1 MIRKTVLNL
10 LVAALMCAAPQVEAT
25 AADCSP
31 ACDGPKSGSSQR
43 LDRALRVLAD
53 GGNGLP
59 APPHVSARVLYP
71 PRGVN
76 WAGALGSADGAGGP
90 PARVDQPFRIASVT
104 KTFVAT
110 AVLKLVESRRFTLET
125 PIAGLVAPA
134 TAGRLAEAGAD
145 PSAISIGQLLTHR
158 SGLFDYAQTP
168 EYVEQVLAAPQ
179 RRWTRAEQLEL
190 ALSVAPPVE
199 PDLVHVY
206 ADTNYILLGEILERA
221 TGQSLAA
228 ALRTLIDYR
237 RLGLR
242 NTWLE
247 SEEPAP
253 AGIGPRLH
261 QFLDGV
267 DTHDFDPSFDLY
279 GGGGLVSTTQD
290 LATFFRALL
299 RGRILAP
306 ATVAAMTGQI
316 HGGGFAREAYAVGL
330 MPFYIGDTAC
340 FGHAGVYGILAAH
353 CPELDYTFVVAA
365 GAPTIAVD
373 TVGRGAGAALAAAM
387 GLDVSLRPFGDNLRR
402 TACTPE
408 FAGSRR
414 VRIFCGML
422 SVPEDHDRPDG
433 RRIELAAAL
442 VQDPTRRP
450 STAPLLLLGGGPGV
464 PLFPTAAAVLADA
477 DLAAT
482 LLASQ
487 DLVLV
492 EQRGVGESVPSLVCP
507 DPIDDLASA
516 QRCIEANEAA
526 GVDLR
531 QYTTLASTADMEL
544 LRRALR
550 IRQWNVLG
558 FSYGTKL
565 MLSMLREH
573 PGTIRSLVLDG
584 VDTPNNSFL
593 TADPPKL
600 TQVLDTIF
608 AGCESRPDCRAAFPA
623 LRSRFAASLAEAARA
638 PIVIGENR
646 IDDAGLIGE
655 LTAFQVNPERIAYLP
670 AVMDGLAR
678 RDPVLLQALFGG
690 VAEEVPASDAEA
702 MYRSVACSDEAPI
715 VDRQALQRMLMSGD
729 AILAAYARSAGTE
742 LDICEAWP
750 AGRAP
755 DRARDDVAVR
765 VPTLAFNGEFDLQSP
780 PQTGRAL
787 AASQPAVRAIEFRGI
802 GHVATNQATACALVI
817 TSRFVRAGQVGVDA
831 SCAAAL
837 PATQWRTA
845 LDPPFYAL
853 LGAR

>member
-1 MIRKTVLNL
+1 MFRPRILCFF
-10 LVAALMCAAPQVEAT
+10 AAAFMLALPQAEAS
-25 AADCSP
+25 ASDCGSS
-31 ACDGPKSGSSQR
+31 CDAPKSASSQR
-43 LDRALRVLAD
+43 LDQALRVL
-53 GGNGLP
+53 GNGSNGLP
-59 APPHVSARVLYP
+59 APPNITARVLYP

-90 PARVDQPFRIASVT
+90 QARVDQPFRIASVT

-110 AVLKLVESRRFTLET
+110 AVLKLVENRRFTLET
-125 PIAGLVAPA
+125 PIAGLVTPA
-134 TAGRLAEAGAD
+134 TARRLSAAGAD
-145 PSAISIGQLLTHR
+145 PSVISVGQLLTHR
-158 SGLFDYAQTP
+158 SGLFDYAQTA
-168 EYVEQVLAAPQ
+168 EYVEQVRAAPQ

-190 ALSVAPPVE
+190 ALTVSPPVE
-199 PDLVHVY
+199 PDLVY
-206 ADTNYILLGEILERA
+206 AYSDTNYILLGEILEQA

-237 RLGLR
+237 RVGLR
-242 NTWLE
+242 STWLE
-247 SEEPAP
+247 SQEPAP

-261 QFLDGV
+261 QFLGGV

-306 ATVAAMTGQI
+306 ATVAAMTAQVY
-316 HGGGFAREAYAVGL
+316 GGGFAQGAYAVGV

-340 FGHAGVYGILAAH
+340 FGHDGAYGILAAH

-365 GAPTIAVD
+365 GAPTVAFD
-373 TVGRGAGAALAAAM
+373 TVGRGAGTALAAAI

-408 FAGSRR
+408 FASTWQ
-414 VRIFCGML
+414 VRIYCGML

-442 VQDPTRRP
+442 VQHPTRRP
-450 STAPLLLLGGGPGV
+450 STEPLLVLGGGPGS
-464 PLFPTAAAVLADA
+464 PQFPTAAALLADA
-477 DLAAT
+477 DNAAT

-487 DLVLV
+487 DVVLV
-492 EQRGVGESVPSLVCP
+492 EQRGVGESVPSLVCS
-507 DPIDDLASA
+507 SA
-516 QRCIEANEAA
+516 IADVEDARRCIEENEAA

-565 MLSMLREH
+565 MLGMLRER

-584 VDTPNNSFL
+584 VDTPNNSYL

-600 TQVLDTIF
+600 TQVLDAIF

-623 LRSRFAASLAEAARA
+623 LRSRFAASLAAAARA
-638 PIVIGENR
+638 PIVVGGNR
-646 IDDAGLIGE
+646 VDDSGVISQLAFFQQTPEGL
-655 LTAFQVNPERIAYLP
+655 AYLP
-670 AVMDGLAR
+670 AVMDGIAR

-690 VAEEVPASDAEA
+690 VADDSPSSEAVA
-702 MYRSVACSDEAPI
+702 MYFSVACSDEAPI
-715 VDRQALQRMLMSGD
+715 VDPQALQRMMMSDD
-729 AILAAYARSAGTE
+729 AILAAYARNARTE

-755 DRARDDVAVR
+755 DRVRDAVAVR

-780 PQTGRAL
+780 PQTGRGL

-802 GHVATNQATACALVI
+802 GHVATNQATACALAI

-831 SCAAAL
+831 SCASAL
-837 PATQWRTA
+837 PSPQWRTA
-845 LDPPFYAL
+845 LDPAFYAL

>member
-1 MIRKTVLNL
+1 MIRKCVLNL
-10 LVAALMCAAPQVEAT
+10 VAAALMLAAPQVEAT
-25 AADCSP
+25 ASDCSP
-31 ACDGPKSGSSQR
+31 ACNVPKSDSSQR
-43 LDRALRVLAD
+43 LDRALRVL
-53 GGNGLP
+53 GNGSNGVA
-59 APPHVSARVLYP
+59 APPNITARVVYP

-110 AVLKLVESRRFTLET
+110 AVLKLVENRRFTLET

-134 TAGRLAEAGAD
+134 TARRLGEAGAD
-145 PSAISIGQLLTHR
+145 PSAISVGQLLTHR

-179 RRWTRAEQLEL
+179 RCWTRAEQLEL
-190 ALSVAPPVE
+190 ALTVTPPIESDV
-199 PDLVHVY
+199 VFAY
-206 ADTNYILLGEILERA
+206 SDTNYILLGEILERA

-237 RLGLR
+237 RVGLR

-261 QFLDGV
+261 QFLGGV

-290 LATFFRALL
+290 LATVFRALL

-306 ATVAAMTGQI
+306 ATVAAMTSDVY
-316 HGGGFAREAYAVGL
+316 GGGFAQEAYAVGL
-330 MPFYIGDTAC
+330 TAFYIGDTAC
-340 FGHAGVYGILAAH
+340 LGHTGVYGILAAH
-353 CPELDYTFVVAA
+353 CPEIDYTFVVAA
-365 GAPTIAVD
+365 GAPTVALD
-373 TVGRGAGAALAAAM
+373 TTERGAGTALARAI
-387 GLDVSLRPFGDNLRR
+387 GLDVSLRPYGDDLRR

-408 FAGSRR
+408 FASSRR
-414 VRIFCGML
+414 ATIYCGML

-442 VQDPTRRP
+442 VQQPRRRP
-450 STAPLLLLGGGPGV
+450 STEPLLLLGGGPGV
-464 PLFPTAAAVLADA
+464 PLFPTAAAALGDA
-477 DLAAT
+477 DIAAT

-507 DPIDDLASA
+507 SVVVDVEDAR
-516 QRCIEANEAA
+516 RCIEANEAA

-558 FSYGTKL
+558 FSFGTKL
-565 MLSMLREH
+565 MLGMLRER

-584 VDTPNNSFL
+584 VDTPGNSL
-593 TADPPKL
+593 AADPPKL
-600 TQVLDTIF
+600 TQVLDAIF
-608 AGCESRPDCRAAFPA
+608 AGCESQADCRAAFPA
-623 LRSRFAASLAEAARA
+623 LRGRFAATLADAARA
-638 PIVIGENR
+638 PIGVGENR
-646 IDDAGLIGE
+646 IDDSALIGV
-655 LTAFQVNPERIAYLP
+655 LAQFQAAPERIAYLP
-670 AVMDGLAR
+670 AVMDAIAR
-678 RDPVLLQALFGG
+678 RDPVLLQALFAGAAED
-690 VAEEVPASDAEA
+690 VASSEAEA
-702 MYRSVACSDEAPI
+702 AYFSVTCSDEAPI
-715 VDRQALQRMLMSGD
+715 ADLPGLQRMMMSSD
-729 AILAAYARSAGTE
+729 PILAAYARNAGTT
-742 LDICEAWP
+742 LDICRAWP

-755 DRARDDVAVR
+755 DRVREDVAVR

-780 PQTGRAL
+780 PQTGRQL
-787 AASQPAVRAIEFRGI
+787 AARQPAVRAIEFRGI
-802 GHVATNQATACALVI
+802 GHVATNQATACAAAI

-831 SCAAAL
+831 SCAGAL
-837 PATQWRTA
+837 PEARWRTA
-845 LDPPFYAL
+845 LDPAFYAL
-853 LGAR
+853 FGAR